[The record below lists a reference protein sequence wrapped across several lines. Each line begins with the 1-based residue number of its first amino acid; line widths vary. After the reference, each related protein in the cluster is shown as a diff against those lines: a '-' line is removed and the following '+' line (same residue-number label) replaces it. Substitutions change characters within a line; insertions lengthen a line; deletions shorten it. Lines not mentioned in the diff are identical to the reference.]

1 MMYIGN
7 GYYHLENIENIENIK
22 NIENIINKK
31 NIYFSR
37 KIKLEDMEIVE
48 NTNMM
53 IYSSK
58 GIKDDYNNIYR
69 GVRVMITDN
78 YTIEDDRYR
87 EIGDNVDVI
96 IIDGIRYERREEEF
110 EKIMFM
116 SGERLEDYYRNNKDK
131 IGEINSRGYSILMVS
146 IMKKRDKIIKEI
158 IEELRRDMNKYRKI
172 INSKNIHG
180 DTIYSWIVANNMEEL
195 GIEMLGE
202 VDIDKSIFEMSN
214 KYYLPIDQMMK
225 KNMDRLTLDTIK
237 RTKRETIKKLDDK
250 KRYSSLI
257 YSAMY
262 LKKWETARELI
273 KKTDKSRI
281 NKIYE
286 INDYEKTTLLNM
298 AIDNNQKEIAK
309 ELIKEMDIETIKT
322 EECDMTSIERAR
334 EMMMEEVEEILGY
347 IYDMDESVKRV
358 IEIME
363 TIDGKVKM
371 NDIIKEKLIEMIRR
385 N

>member
-1 MMYIGN
+1 MYIGN